1 MGFIGVA
8 KAYTIGVPISGGQ
21 TTYTSFNAY
30 LVDLVK
36 LAINIGGLIAILVI
50 VYGALLYVTSAGD
63 EAKAK
68 SGKDII
74 VGSLVGF
81 ALLVLV
87 RVLVPILGI
96 SQ

>member
-1 MGFIGVA
+1 MNFIGVA
-8 KAYTIGVPISGGQ
+8 KAYTIGVPINGSQ

-30 LVDLVK
+30 LIDLVK

-68 SGKDII
+68 TGKDII

-81 ALLVLV
+81 ALLVLI

-96 SQ
+96 S

>member
-1 MGFIGVA
+1 MNFVGIA
-8 KAYTIGVPISGGQ
+8 KAYEIGVPISGGK

-30 LVDLVK
+30 LVDLVN

-50 VYGALLYVTSAGD
+50 VYGGLLYVTSAGD
-63 EAKAK
+63 EAKVK
-68 SGKDII
+68 SAKDII

-81 ALLVLV
+81 ALLVLIK
-87 RVLVPILGI
+87 VLVPILGL